1 MLKAA
6 LSFLQYCVSPYHVGM
21 LYSVVT
27 FPFPGVVIMI
37 FQMDGRVNFMVF
49 KTCALFVVDVPIE
62 RGVAIDLRL
71 EWV

>member
-6 LSFLQYCVSPYHVGM
+6 LFPAILRFSVSRWYAA
-21 LYSVVT
+21 SVVT

-37 FQMDGRVNFMVF
+37 FQMDVRVNFMVF